1 MMCDGGE
8 VGERLVVVGADAGGM
23 AAASQARRLR
33 PDLEIVA
40 FDQGSWA
47 SYSACGI
54 PYVVGGEV
62 RHVEDL
68 VARTPE
74 EFRDRQRI
82 DVRLRHRVT
91 SIDVAARTI
100 TLVDLDGDVART
112 EHYDQ
117 LLLGT
122 GARPIRPALPGIDL
136 PFVRGVKTLD
146 DATAMQALAD
156 DLGCRHVTV
165 VGGGYIGLEMAE
177 AFIRWGAEVTLLEAA
192 DEVMRTLDPELAA
205 QVRSSL
211 VGLGVDVR
219 LNTALTGCSEGTV
232 HTEAGDV
239 HADLV
244 VLGLGVVP
252 NGELAAAAGIEV
264 GVRGAI
270 VVDEHQRTSV
280 PGVWAAGD
288 CCTSVHL
295 VTGEQVH
302 VALGT
307 VANRQGRVAG
317 LDIAGIE
324 ATFPG
329 VLGSAVTKICNLEIG
344 LTGLGAHEAT
354 GAGFGHAAA
363 TIESTTRAGYFP
375 GATPITVRLR
385 YEVATGRVLGGQI
398 VGGPGSAK
406 RIDVVATAITAG
418 MTVEQVRDLDLSYA
432 PPFSPVWD
440 PVQVAARVAASA
452 RPS

>member
-1 MMCDGGE
+1 MCNGRGVD
-8 VGERLVVVGADAGGM
+8 ERLVVIGADAGGM
-23 AAASQARRLR
+23 SAASQARREQ

-40 FDQGSWA
+40 FDQGGWS

-54 PYVVGGEV
+54 PYLIAGDVAD
-62 RHVEDL
+62 VEDL

-74 EFRDRQRI
+74 EFRERQQI
-82 DVRLRHRVT
+82 DVQLHHRVT
-91 SIDVAARTI
+91 AIDTVARTI
-100 TLVDLDGDVART
+100 DVLDLVAGAART
-112 EHYDQ
+112 EHYDK
-117 LLLGT
+117 LLIGT
-122 GARPIRPALPGIDL
+122 GARPIRPDLPGIDL

-146 DATAMQALAD
+146 DATELQAMGASLT
-156 DLGCRHVTV
+156 CRHVTV

-177 AFIRWGAEVTLLEAA
+177 ALLRWGAEVTLLEAA
-192 DEVMRTLDPELAA
+192 DEIMRTLDPELAS
-205 QVRSSL
+205 QVRAAL
-211 VGLGVDVR
+211 VDLGVEVR
-219 LNTALTGCSEGTV
+219 LGAGVTGFSEGTV
-232 HTEAGDV
+232 HTATGDL

-244 VLGLGVVP
+244 VLGIGVVP

-270 VVDEHQRTSV
+270 VVDEHQRTSA

-288 CCTSVHL
+288 CCTSTHQ

-302 VALGT
+302 IALGT

-317 LDIAGIE
+317 LDIAGVP

-329 VLGSAVTKICNLEIG
+329 VLGSAVTRICELEIG

-354 GAGFGHAAA
+354 QAGLDHAAA
-363 TIESTTRAGYFP
+363 TIESTTRAHYFP
-375 GATPITVRLR
+375 GVTPITVRLR
-385 YEVATGRVLGGQI
+385 YEAPTGRVLGGQI

-406 RIDVVATAITAG
+406 RIDVIATAITAG

-432 PPFSPVWD
+432 PPLSPVWD
-440 PVQVAARVAASA
+440 PVQVAARVAASL
-452 RPS
+452 REG